1 MTKIALAV
9 WLATSSF
16 PAVDAELQPACRE
29 RCQQEYAAELAAC
42 EQVQRGADMC
52 RDEARDRHQECIDR
66 CND

>member
-1 MTKIALAV
+1 MTKIALV
-9 WLATSSF
+9 LWLATSSF

-42 EQVQRGADMC
+42 EQAQRGDMC
-52 RDEARDRHQECIDR
+52 RDEAQERHQECIDR